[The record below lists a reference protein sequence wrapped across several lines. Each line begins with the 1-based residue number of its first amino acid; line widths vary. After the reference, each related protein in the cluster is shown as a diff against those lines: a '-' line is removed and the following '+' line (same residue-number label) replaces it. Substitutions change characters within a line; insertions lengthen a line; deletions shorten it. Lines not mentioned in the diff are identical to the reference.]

1 MRSEL
6 ISGGNVKKLT
16 KPVLPDRP
24 SASAP
29 GPQSPAAAQFQGNN
43 TRSDRLVIA
52 QIHNISLRYAFATPD
67 CPNLVQERDPGHV
80 LAPSRDY
87 VEGHCDDHK
96 PGTSQQPFHRLAAS
110 AAHTTEHGAS

>member
-16 KPVLPDRP
+16 NPSSPIGRQRP
-24 SASAP
+24 CQAS
-29 GPQSPAAAQFQGNN
+29 QSPAAAQFQGNN

-96 PGTSQQPFHRLAAS
+96 PGPSQQPFHRLAAS